1 MIARRLWL
9 LVWVLLLPACG
20 WMGGDE
26 EEPPPPERPAVVPGV
41 VSLADPVAVRRALI
55 ARHSRWKGV
64 PYRLGGDD
72 PGGLDCSAFTQITY
86 RDLFGIAIPRDT
98 SAQRAAGRVL
108 PPPQALPG
116 DLLFFNTGLRERHVG
131 IYMGGKEFLHV
142 STRAGVMISSLAED
156 YWARRFV
163 SVVRIGRL

>member
-1 MIARRLWL
+1 MSARL
-9 LVWVLLLPACG
+9 LLLAGVLLLPACS
-20 WMGGDE
+20 WMGAEE
-26 EEPPPPERPAVVPGV
+26 EEPPPVVRPTAQHGV
-41 VSLADPVAVRRALI
+41 VSLADPVAVRQALL

-72 PGGLDCSAFTQITY
+72 PGGLDCSAFTQLTY

-98 SAQRAAGRVL
+98 SAQRAAGHVL
-108 PPPQALPG
+108 PPPQARPG
-116 DLLFFNTGLRERHVG
+116 DLLFFNTGRHERHVG

-163 SVVRIGRL
+163 SVVRIGRP

>member
-1 MIARRLWL
+1 MRTL
-9 LVWVLLLPACG
+9 LLLLLAALLPACS

-26 EEPPPPERPAVVPGV
+26 EQPLPPAVTLPGPLRL
-41 VSLADPVAVRRALI
+41 SDPAAVREALL
-55 ARHSRWKGV
+55 ARHSAWQGV

-72 PGGLDCSAFTQITY
+72 HAGLDCSAFTQLTY

-98 SAQRAAGRVL
+98 GAQRAAGRVL
-108 PPPQALPG
+108 PPTQALPG
-116 DLLFFNTGLRERHVG
+116 DLLFFNTGRYDRHVG
-131 IYMGGKEFLHV
+131 IYMGGKQFLHV

-163 SVVRIGRL
+163 SVVRIARF

>member
-1 MIARRLWL
+1 MTARLTL
-9 LVWVLLLPACG
+9 LLAVLLLPACG
-20 WMGGDE
+20 WMGGSE
-26 EEPPPPERPAVVPGV
+26 EEPSPPPVALPGPV
-41 VSLADPVAVRRALI
+41 RLSDPVAVRQALI
-55 ARHSRWKGV
+55 ARHTAWKGV

-72 PGGLDCSAFTQITY
+72 HAGLDCSAFTQLTY
-86 RDLFGIAIPRDT
+86 RELFGIAIPRDT

-108 PPPQALPG
+108 PPAQALPG
-116 DLLFFNTGLRERHVG
+116 DLLFFNTGRADRHVG
-131 IYMGGKEFLHV
+131 IYMGGKQFLHV